1 MELQEENLL
10 FKFKDE
16 FWSCVLKYD
25 DEDAKGKPM
34 LAEYLN
40 VYKSTLACKAVD
52 FIGILEQK
60 KLVLIEIKDFRDNET
75 ANKVRVIS
83 GDLSIEIATKVRD
96 TIAAIVGANRTS
108 QTKESVCFRQ
118 YFSLLAS
125 LKKEIYVVLWC
136 EGEFSKQFKA
146 AQYHQIKDLK
156 SKLSWLTNKVY
167 ISHKADN
174 NLADYLTVDYLKR

>member
-1 MELQEENLL
+1 MELQEDNLL

-25 DEDAKGKPM
+25 ERDEQRRPI
-34 LAEYLN
+34 LSEYKKLHD
-40 VYKSTLACKAVD
+40 STGAKAVD

-60 KLVLIEIKDFRDNET
+60 NLVLIEIKDFRGNEI

-83 GDLSIEIATKVRD
+83 GELSIEIATKVRD

-108 QTKESVCFRQ
+108 ETRESTCFKQ

-136 EGEFSKQFKA
+136 EGEFTKQFKA
-146 AQYHQIKDLK
+146 NNYNQIKDLK
-156 SKLSWLTNKVY
+156 TKLSWLTKKVY
-167 ISHKADN
+167 VSHRLDN
-174 NLADYLTVDYLKR
+174 NLAEYLTVDYLKR

>member
-1 MELQEENLL
+1 MELQEDNLL
-10 FKFKDE
+10 FKFNDE

-25 DEDAKGKPM
+25 DKDDKGRPM

-40 VYKSTLACKAVD
+40 VYKATFGCKAVD

-60 KLVLIEIKDFRDNET
+60 NLVLIEIKDFRNNET
-75 ANKVRVIS
+75 TNKVRVIS
-83 GDLSIEIATKVRD
+83 GELSTEIATKVRD

-108 QTKESVCFRQ
+108 ETRESDCFKQ

-146 AQYHQIKDLK
+146 ANYNQIKDLK
-156 SKLSWLTNKVY
+156 EKLSWLTKRVY
-167 ISHKADN
+167 VSNRADN
-174 NLADYLTVDYLKR
+174 TLAEYLTVDYLKR